1 MGAAIAGP
9 RSGRFQTPD
18 EFGPGGTSGRGSD
31 CGGGGFLE
39 EKSAGNL
46 GKNMGSGGTF
56 YWFDVHFFQQNP
68 NFVGLFD
75 IFFVFFHPR

>member
-1 MGAAIAGP
+1 MSLADVHVIVAE
-9 RSGRFQTPD
+9 D
-18 EFGPGGTSGRGSD
+18 EALGD
-31 CGGGGFLE
+31 A
-39 EKSAGNL
+39 AGNL

-56 YWFDVHFFQQNP
+56 YWFDNVHLFQQNP

>member
-1 MGAAIAGP
+1 MSLADVHVIVAEDEAPGA
-9 RSGRFQTPD
+9 
-18 EFGPGGTSGRGSD
+18 
-31 CGGGGFLE
+31 
-39 EKSAGNL
+39 AGNL